1 MSDRTLEIAQAVGDA
16 MRDARAT
23 VERLTLECE
32 RLGIEN
38 YRLRRELGKARLLA
52 DLRQDHADLE
62 RRATQ
67 SPHALLRLQGGE

>member
-38 YRLRRELGKARLLA
+38 YRLQRELGKARLLA
-52 DLRQDHADLE
+52 DLQAQAAEFDLSADELG
-62 RRATQ
+62 T
-67 SPHALLRLQGGE
+67 PP